1 MPFSLDLAFAG
12 LCLAQSKIYMLVGGQ
27 VAVRGVRL
35 FGKWFPCVL
44 CGAFGGNAMIG
55 ALRTSRG
62 LLRSCSICS
71 SVPYSLG
78 LRGG

>member
-1 MPFSLDLAFAG
+1 MLFSLGLAFAR
-12 LCLAQSKIYMLVGGQ
+12 LCLAQSKIYMPVGGL
-27 VAVRGVRL
+27 VADRGVRL

-44 CGAFGGNAMIG
+44 YGAFGGNVMIG
-55 ALRTSRG
+55 VLRTSRG

-71 SVPYSLG
+71 FVPSSLG